1 MSIFDKFFTK
11 FAYKFDKGYPDMNND
26 QDVLLLESLISEVV
40 GYKFSLTSEGKADR
54 DIRDLLIKKNPN
66 AQFITQSKDK
76 RIASKAKITDQ
87 EFVEIIKNTFDID
100 DVKVYLPNKGPNN
113 KLSNP
118 IHSSKSFSMFEF
130 EVDGKTYS
138 FILSGGASANKG
150 QAFED
155 EITLGLQN
163 AMEGIEDDLI
173 NQLLNKLNINP
184 QDIKNVEQTG
194 GQDTKRTINPE
205 AGPQDRGKTISD
217 VTIETSNGKTYYLS
231 IKNKT
236 GDNIYNGGSVSSITY
251 DNKSNT
257 VSFDKNVYNSD
268 KLKVSVFNMFDID
281 PIKVTDGL
289 NAYLKDEGNEPQ
301 WEDVDIDKDEVMGF
315 IGSAVDYGYYY
326 VREEGNGVKVIHL
339 ESPKDVAK
347 LIGKITYS
355 KVKYPGKGVKST
367 YARIGLEDSEQGLRY
382 IEVQIRNA
390 SGGIGNPVIK
400 VQTK

>member
-1 MSIFDKFFTK
+1 MEVFDKFFTK
-11 FAYKFDKGYPDMNND
+11 FAYKFDKGYPDMNNV
-26 QDVLLLESLISEVV
+26 QDVLLLESLISEAI
-40 GYKFSLTSEGKADR
+40 GEKFKLTSEGKADR
-54 DIRDLLIKKNPN
+54 DIRDILIQKNPN
-66 AQFITQSKDK
+66 AQFFTQSKDK
-76 RIASKAKITDQ
+76 RIASKAKITSQ

-100 DVKVYLPNKGPNN
+100 NVKVHLPNKGPNN

-118 IHSSKSFSMFEF
+118 AHSSKSFSMFEF
-130 EVDGKTYS
+130 EVDGKPYS
-138 FILSGGASANKG
+138 FILSGGAGANKG

-155 EITLGLQN
+155 EITLGLEN
-163 AMEGIEDDLI
+163 AMEGIENDLI

-205 AGPQDRGKTISD
+205 AGPQNRGKTISD
-217 VTIETSNGKTYYLS
+217 VTLETNDGKTYYLS

-257 VSFDKNVYNSD
+257 VSFNKNVYNSD

-289 NAYLKDEGNEPQ
+289 NAYLKDEGNKPQ
-301 WEDVDIDKDEVMGF
+301 WEDVDVDKDEIFKFV
-315 IGSAVDYGYYY
+315 GSAVDYGYYY
-326 VREEGNGVKVIHL
+326 VREEANGVKVIHL
-339 ESPKDVAK
+339 ESPEDVAK
-347 LIGKITYS
+347 LIGKITYT
-355 KVKYPGKGVKST
+355 KIKYPGKGVKT
-367 YARIGLEDSEQGLRY
+367 TNARIGLEDSEQGWRY

-390 SGGIGNPVIK
+390 SGGIATPVIK

>member
-1 MSIFDKFFTK
+1 MDVLDKFFQQY
-11 FAYKFDKGYPDMNND
+11 AYKFDKGYPDMNNE
-26 QDVLLLESLISEVV
+26 QDIALLESLLSGVLGEN
-40 GYKFSLTSEGKADR
+40 FSLKSEGKADR
-54 DIRDLLIKKNPN
+54 DIRDILIKSNPN
-66 AQFITQSKDK
+66 AQFIIQSKDR

-87 EFVEIIKNTFDID
+87 EFVEIIKNTFNID
-100 DVKVYLPNKGPNN
+100 DVKVHLPNKGPNN

-118 IHSSKSFSMFEF
+118 THSSRSFSMFEF
-130 EVDGKTYS
+130 EVDGKPYS
-138 FILSGGASANKG
+138 FILSGGAGANKG

-155 EITLGLQN
+155 EITSGLQN
-163 AMEGIEDDLI
+163 AMEGVEDELI

-184 QDIKNVEQTG
+184 QDITNVEQTG
-194 GQDTKRTINPE
+194 GKDTKRTINPE
-205 AGPQDRGKTISD
+205 AGPQDRGSTISD
-217 VTIETSNGKTYYLS
+217 VTIETNNGKTYYLS

-257 VSFDKNVYNSD
+257 VSFNKDVYNSD
-268 KLKVSVFNMFDID
+268 KLKVSVFDMFDID

-301 WEDVDIDKDEVMGF
+301 WEDIDIDKDEVFNF

-326 VREEGNGVKVIHL
+326 VREEGNGVKVIYL
-339 ESPKDVAK
+339 ESPEDVAK
-347 LIGKITYS
+347 LIGKITYT
-355 KVKYPGKGVKST
+355 KIKYPGKGVKTT
-367 YARIGLEDSEQGLRY
+367 YVRIGLEDSEQGLKY

-390 SGGIGNPVIK
+390 SGGIASPVIK